1 MADQN
6 YNTELLDRLKD
17 IETALQ
23 NSNHDT
29 AELKSVVTDLKNVV
43 QSLDKEVAIQAEK
56 QSHLF
61 YRIEQLQAEI
71 AMLEDKDDKAN
82 DKHRQLIEN
91 TLMAVLGAVL
101 TYVFTL
107 LK

>member
-17 IETALQ
+17 IETTLQ
-23 NSNHDT
+23 NSSHDT

-61 YRIEQLQAEI
+61 YRIEQLQIEI
-71 AMLEDKDDKAN
+71 ALLEDKDDKAN